1 MSPKLL
7 PFVFGLAAL
16 PALGQQ
22 RPVYSDS
29 EAARHVGEEATVAG
43 RVINVFTSASGTT
56 FLNFGDRYPHQTF
69 SGIVF
74 AGRQATVG
82 DAKPF
87 EGKDVWLTGRIELS
101 RDQKPQIVISRADQI
116 QLVGPAKPAVAAT
129 PPAPAASASI
139 TPAVPMP
146 QTQPAAEPSLEPKAG
161 KMGLR
166 PGWDSPRRDGEATRR
181 DLARLFGDIGSASEA
196 ATANTAI
203 EVYPGIPFLTPLA
216 TAEKT
221 LNLEEARSL
230 KARISTPGLPQH
242 SFNAHQFTGVFP
254 GGFNRL
260 YLVTDSDDQVISV
273 LLVDS
278 SARTRVPNE
287 PDTTGFHTYNFI
299 TGAGKAAAF
308 LVVRHQITPGSAAA
322 GVVVVDTLLIDPTDP
337 EDSSSSRG
345 KSFSGRSSS
354 YKPKSG
360 KVMERARWH
369 VPVPVAN
376 LILRCVNG

>member
-22 RPVYSDS
+22 KPVYPDT
-29 EAARHVGEEATVAG
+29 EAAKHAGEEATVTG
-43 RVINVFTSASGTT
+43 RVVNVFTSASGTT
-56 FLNFGDRYPHQTF
+56 FLNFGDRYPRQTF
-69 SGIVF
+69 SGIIF

-116 QLVGPAKPAVAAT
+116 QLAGPAKPAVAAAPPAPPASAST
-129 PPAPAASASI
+129 PPAAP
-139 TPAVPMP
+139 TPLAK
-146 QTQPAAEPSLEPKAG
+146 PAAEPPLEAKTG
-161 KMGLR
+161 KVGLR

-181 DLARLFGDIGSASEA
+181 DLARLLGDVGSASES
-196 ATANTAI
+196 ATVSAPVD
-203 EVYPGIPFLTPLA
+203 VYPGIPFLTPLA

-221 LNLEEARSL
+221 LKLEDARSL
-230 KARISTPGLPQH
+230 KGRIATPGLPQH

-260 YLVTDSDDQVISV
+260 YLVTDSEDQVVSV

-287 PDTTGFHTYNFI
+287 PDATGYHTYNFI
-299 TGAGKAAAF
+299 TGAGKAAAY
-308 LVVRHQITPGSAAA
+308 LVVRHQVTPGSAAA

-345 KSFSGRSSS
+345 RSFSGRSSN

-369 VPVPVAN
+369 VPVPVVN